1 METIIKQI
9 TQHQAEDIAYNW
21 HYTDPYSFYDLDADE
36 EDLNEFLDPARRG
49 NSTFAVSHNDD
60 LLGFFTVQPVDGHTC
75 DIGLGMRPDL
85 TGRGAG
91 QDFLKLVLSYV
102 NMNFVPERITLSV
115 ATFNTR
121 AIKVY
126 VKAGFTT
133 VEKYMQD
140 TNGSSYE
147 FIKMVYKC

>member
-9 TQHQAEDIAYNW
+9 TQHQVEDIAYNW
-21 HYTDPYSFYDLDADE
+21 HYTNQYSFYDLDADE
-36 EDLNEFLDPARRG
+36 EDLNEFLDPIRRG
-49 NSTFAVSHNDD
+49 DSTYAVSQNDD
-60 LLGFFTVQPVDGHTC
+60 LIGFFTVQSVDGNSC

-91 QDFLKLVLSYV
+91 QEFLKSVLSYV
-102 NMNFVPERITLSV
+102 IVNFVPERISLAV
-115 ATFNTR
+115 ATFNAR

-126 VKAGFTT
+126 LKSGFIVADTYT
-133 VEKYMQD
+133 QD